1 MENIFRKMSLNDL
14 EKIMQIEKNV
24 FSNYWSEN
32 FFIETIEEDICYV
45 NSMNQ
50 ELIGY
55 LVGKK
60 FNKVFYLMN
69 FAIKKELHHQGYGL
83 QMMRFLL
90 SHLIKE
96 NFHYV
101 FLDVR
106 ESNKT
111 ALNLYKHFGFAPYQ
125 RKLNYYSAPAEDA
138 IQMLLNFNWFK
149 KL

>member
-1 MENIFRKMSLNDL
+1 MTLADL
-14 EKIMQIEKNV
+14 TQIMQIEKQV
-24 FSNYWSEN
+24 FSNFWSEV
-32 FFIETIEEDICYV
+32 FFIETIEKDICYV
-45 NSMNQ
+45 NRLDR

-69 FAIKKELHHQGYGL
+69 FAIKKELHHQGYGM

-90 SHLIKE
+90 SFLIKE
-96 NFHYV
+96 NFDFV

-106 ESNKT
+106 ESNK
-111 ALNLYKHFGFAPYQ
+111 AASNLYKHFGFAPY
-125 RKLNYYSAPAEDA
+125 RKKLNYYSSPVEDA
-138 IQMLLNFNWFK
+138 VQMLLNFNWFK